1 MRPVPARSP
10 VSATTETSSDIEL
23 RGPVE
28 GRASEVLTPEA
39 LAFLAGLQR
48 RFGAERERLLARRV
62 DRQAELDAGALP
74 DFLEE
79 TRELREGGGQ
89 VAPGPHRLP
98 DPRRE

>member
-39 LAFLAGLQR
+39 LTFLAGLQR
-48 RFGAERERLLARRV
+48 RFGAGGEGLRARRV

-79 TRELREGGGQ
+79 TRELRESEWQ
-89 VAPGPHRLP
+89 VAPAPHELQ
-98 DPRRE
+98 D